1 MLFVT
6 NLAGRRALRGGR
18 LFMAALAVFVLFAGL
33 ARADREGG
41 ARVVRVYDG
50 DTCRLSDGRVVRLAG
65 VDAPEVAHNGAPAQY
80 YAAASRDALARLVM
94 GRAVHLVVRGDEG
107 DRFGRV
113 LGDFLLPEGGT
124 AVEALSADGA
134 VFVFWHRD
142 LSEAAF
148 ERLLTLQRRAMA
160 QGRGFWPQLL
170 ALPAPSRGYV
180 GNAASKRF
188 HAADCPEAARISPR
202 NRVALP
208 DLRQAFARG
217 YSPARECTPWPTV
230 GPVGPGV
237 QDPVR
242 NG

>member
-1 MLFVT
+1 MPFVR
-6 NLAGRRALRGGR
+6 NLAGRRARRGGR
-18 LFMAALAVFVLFAGL
+18 FFVAALAMLLLAVGL

-50 DTCRLSDGRVVRLAG
+50 DTCRLADGRVVRLAG
-65 VDAPEVAHNGAPAQY
+65 VDAPEIAHNGTPAQY

-94 GRAVHLVVRGDEG
+94 GRAVHLVVRGDSG

-124 AVEALSADGA
+124 AAEALLADGA

-142 LSEAAF
+142 MAEATF
-148 ERLLTLQRRAMA
+148 ERLLAIQRQAMA
-160 QGRGFWPQLL
+160 QGRGFWPRLL
-170 ALPAPSRGYV
+170 TTQAPGRGYI
-180 GNAASKRF
+180 GNANSRRF

-217 YSPARECTPWPTV
+217 YSPARECTSWPIV
-230 GPVGPGV
+230 GQGG
-237 QDPVR
+237 QGPVR

>member
-1 MLFVT
+1 MR
-6 NLAGRRALRGGR
+6 NLSGRRARRGGR
-18 LFMAALAVFVLFAGL
+18 FFVAALAVLLLAAGL
-33 ARADREGG
+33 AWADRPGG
-41 ARVVRVYDG
+41 TRVVRVYDG
-50 DTCRLSDGRVVRLAG
+50 DTCRLADGRVVRLSG
-65 VDAPEVAHNGAPAQY
+65 VDAPETAHNGTPAQY
-80 YAAASRDALARLVM
+80 YAGESRDALAQLVM
-94 GRAVHLVVRGDEG
+94 GRAVYLVVRGDG
-107 DRFGRV
+107 NDRFGRV

-124 AVEALSADGA
+124 ALEALLADGA

-148 ERLLTLQRRAMA
+148 ERLLAIQRQAMA
-160 QGRGFWPQLL
+160 QGQGFWPRLL
-170 ALPAPSRGYV
+170 ATPTPARGYV
-180 GNAASKRF
+180 GNANSRRF

-237 QDPVR
+237 HDPVR